1 MAWLNLREVP
11 CPRCGGCL
19 AWDSTQEAHCLLCGH
34 RLFAGFGRPFA
45 SRPSVPTPHTHNEK
59 ISAGLRAKYY
69 QRKDPVRFMLLI
81 VGSLCLPV

>member
-1 MAWLNLREVP
+1 MAWVKLKDMD

-45 SRPSVPTPHTHNEK
+45 PRPSVPMTRSEK

-69 QRKDPVRFMLLI
+69 QRKNALRLVLLML
-81 VGSLCLPV
+81 GSLCLPA